1 MIELSKR
8 LQTVADFVTKK
19 TVADI
24 GTDHGYVPIYL
35 HKKGMIEKAI
45 ACDINAKPLE
55 KANENIKKNC
65 AENVI
70 VTRLGNGLEVLKP
83 YEVETIVIAGMGGM
97 LMIELLKQSPQV
109 VQTAE
114 ELVLCPHLDV
124 SNVRRYVQ
132 KIGFYIQEEK
142 MILEGGKFYT
152 ILHMLKGQQKY
163 DKEIEYIFG
172 KILLQK
178 KDAVLKQYLKKEK
191 IRLEKVE
198 EVLKQKQTQQAK
210 LRLEEI
216 QKQKK
221 YIKEAEICLYC
232 AKRG

>member
-1 MIELSKR
+1 
-8 LQTVADFVTKK
+8 
-19 TVADI
+19 
-24 GTDHGYVPIYL
+24 
-35 HKKGMIEKAI
+35 
-45 ACDINAKPLE
+45 
-55 KANENIKKNC
+55 
-65 AENVI
+65 
-70 VTRLGNGLEVLKP
+70 
-83 YEVETIVIAGMGGM
+83 
-97 LMIELLKQSPQV
+97 
-109 VQTAE
+109 
-114 ELVLCPHLDV
+114 
-124 SNVRRYVQ
+124 
-132 KIGFYIQEEK
+132 